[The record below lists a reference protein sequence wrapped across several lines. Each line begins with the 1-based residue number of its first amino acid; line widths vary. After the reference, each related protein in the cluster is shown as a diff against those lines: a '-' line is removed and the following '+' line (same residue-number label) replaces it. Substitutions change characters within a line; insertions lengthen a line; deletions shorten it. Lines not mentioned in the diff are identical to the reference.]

1 MNKPSRFNSL
11 NQLWRWGNRPLL
23 RGPRWLPG
31 RVTHS
36 QQMALLR
43 ILAVATEKQL
53 SLIDVLE
60 TFEKDV
66 HGRWRLQISRL
77 VDLLRSGVP
86 LADAIDKVPD
96 LLPANAFFLVK
107 AGAESGTLPSA
118 LSLASEVCMAE
129 RTEQVRS
136 RAGVL
141 LYILAVFLVVALNL
155 LFIGYWIIPKFKKI
169 FHDFEVELPGLT
181 LNIIE
186 ANDFVIEYF
195 YVLPVAI
202 LLLWIMQK
210 ILTRRGFLE
219 NGWRP
224 AFVYGLLYPRGRAP
238 DVLRFLHVTTESGRP
253 LMGAFETLA
262 QTSNNRLLAERFEA
276 ILQDVHKGND
286 CWTALHDYSLLTP
299 SEVRLL
305 QSAQRAGNLSWAL
318 KAIAKSIERR
328 INYRMMLVRE
338 YLEPA
343 FIVGLGALVGIIV
356 IGLFL
361 PLISLVH
368 HLA

>member
-1 MNKPSRFNSL
+1 MNKPSRFQSL
-11 NQLWRWGNRPLL
+11 DQLWRWGSRPIFH
-23 RGPRWLPG
+23 RPRWFLG

-60 TFEKDV
+60 AFEKDI
-66 HGRWRLQISRL
+66 HGRWRFQVSRL
-77 VDLLRSGVP
+77 IDLLRSGVP
-86 LADAIDKVPD
+86 LADAIEKVPD
-96 LLPANAFFLVK
+96 LLPSNAFFLIK

-118 LSLASEVCMAE
+118 LSLAAEVCMEQRVE
-129 RTEQVRS
+129 RVRTS
-136 RAGVL
+136 TGVL
-141 LYILAVFLVVALNL
+141 LYILAVCLVIAMVMF
-155 LFIGYWIIPKFKKI
+155 FIGYWIIPKFKKI
-169 FHDFEVELPGLT
+169 FYDFNVELPSLT
-181 LNIIE
+181 RGIIE
-186 ANDFVIEYF
+186 AYDLAEKYF
-195 YVLPVAI
+195 WVPIVAVF
-202 LLLWIMQK
+202 LLWIAQK
-210 ILTRRGFLE
+210 ILVHIRFLE

-224 AFVYGLLYPRGRAP
+224 TFVYGLIYPRGRAP

-262 QTSNNRLLAERFEA
+262 HTSSNRLLAERFEA

-328 INYRMMLVRE
+328 INYRMMLIRE

-361 PLISLVH
+361 PLVSVIYSQ
-368 HLA
+368 A